1 MEGGKA
7 QKEQSPDLKAGLF
20 IPHPISF
27 ISILQIHK
35 HIESAFQIV
44 I

>member
-1 MEGGKA
+1 MEAGKA
-7 QKEQSPDLKAGLF
+7 QKEQSPDFKAELF

-27 ISILQIHK
+27 ISILQSHK
-35 HIESAFQIV
+35 HIESAFRIV

>member
-7 QKEQSPDLKAGLF
+7 QKEQSPDFKAGLF

-27 ISILQIHK
+27 ISILQSHK
-35 HIESAFQIV
+35 HIESAFRIV